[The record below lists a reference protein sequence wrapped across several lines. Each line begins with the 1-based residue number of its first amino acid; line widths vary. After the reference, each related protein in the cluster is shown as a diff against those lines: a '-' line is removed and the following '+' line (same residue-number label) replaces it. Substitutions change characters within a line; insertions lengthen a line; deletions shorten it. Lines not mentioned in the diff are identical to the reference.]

1 MSTLDC
7 LKNWTHPARFR
18 TATVGLS
25 FFKDLIYIPKIQLT
39 TEKKG
44 QGMAKAKSKNP
55 VGRPKF
61 EVTPEVLARTERA
74 MAQGLTK
81 EQCAGVLGIS
91 VSTFQLYQ
99 AENSEFSETI
109 KRGQASGIDQV
120 TNALFEKATVDR
132 DNIAI
137 IFYLKNRAGWVDK
150 TETKV
155 HEEKTITLDLTRI
168 GINELSAIERAFK
181 QSYAGASHGREI
193 PQIIEGV
200 YESSLADD

>member
-1 MSTLDC
+1 MT
-7 LKNWTHPARFR
+7 
-18 TATVGLS
+18 
-25 FFKDLIYIPKIQLT
+25 
-39 TEKKG
+39 KK
-44 QGMAKAKSKNP
+44 KSKNP

-61 EVTPEVLARTERA
+61 EVTDEVLNNTKRF

-81 EQCAGVLGIS
+81 EQCAASLGVS

-99 AENSEFSETI
+99 AENSEFSEAI
-109 KRGQASGIDQV
+109 KSGEAEGIQQV
-120 TNALFEKATVDR
+120 TNALYEKATIDR
-132 DNIAI
+132 DNTAM
-137 IFYLKNRAGWVDK
+137 IFFLKNRAGWVDK

-168 GINELSAIERAFK
+168 GTHELAAIERAFE
-181 QSYAGASHGREI
+181 QSYAGASQSGEV

>member
-1 MSTLDC
+1 MTCHLNWI
-7 LKNWTHPARFR
+7 NWTHPARFR

-61 EVTPEVLARTERA
+61 EITPDVLERTERA

-81 EQCAGVLGIS
+81 EQCAGVLGIHT
-91 VSTFQLYQ
+91 STFMLYQ
-99 AENSEFSETI
+99 AENSEFSEAI

-120 TNALFEKATVDR
+120 TNALFENATVER
-132 DNIAI
+132 DNTAI

-150 TETKV
+150 QEHKVATETTV
-155 HEEKTITLDLTRI
+155 TLDLTRI
-168 GINELSAIERAFK
+168 GINELSAIERAFE
-181 QSYAGASHGREI
+181 QSYAGAGQGRKVPE
-193 PQIIEGV
+193 IIEGV
-200 YESSLADD
+200 YESRMADD